1 MSERMTR
8 QHLADATVF
17 LREFVRAPLL
27 TASVV
32 PSSRVLADHIAAP
45 VPPQGDPVVVE
56 LGPGTGTIT
65 VAIQRRLGGRGR
77 HLAIELSPRLAAV
90 VRQRC
95 PEVEVICA
103 DVAELP
109 GILAERRLTADVI
122 VSALPWAALRAT
134 HPRSL
139 PRVLAGVLRGDG
151 VLCQLGYA
159 ATRFAPPA
167 RRQLADLRSAFE
179 EVRVS
184 RPVWRNLPPA
194 LTYLARRPRRPG
206 RRS

>member
-1 MSERMTR
+1 MPERMTR
-8 QHLADATVF
+8 QQLADATVF
-17 LREFVRAPLL
+17 LREFVRSPLL
-27 TASVV
+27 TASVA

-45 VPPQGDPVVVE
+45 VPRHGDPVVVE

-65 VAIQRRLGGRGR
+65 AAIQRRLGGRGR

-90 VRQRC
+90 VQQRC

-109 GILAERRLTADVI
+109 VILAERRLSADTI

-134 HPRSL
+134 SPRPL
-139 PRVLAGVLRGDG
+139 PSVLADVLTEDG

-159 ATRFAPPA
+159 ATRWAPPA
-167 RRQLADLRSAFE
+167 RQQLADLRSAFE
-179 EVRVS
+179 QVQVS

-194 LTYLARRPRRPG
+194 LTYLARGPRRP
-206 RRS
+206 

>member
-1 MSERMTR
+1 VPQRLTR

-17 LREFVRAPLL
+17 LREFVRSPLL
-27 TASVV
+27 TASVA
-32 PSSRVLADHIAAP
+32 PSSRVLADHIAAS
-45 VPPQGDPVVVE
+45 VPPRGDPVVVE

-65 VAIQRRLGGRGR
+65 AAIQRRLGGRGR

-90 VRQRC
+90 VGQRC

-139 PRVLAGVLRGDG
+139 PSVLADVLTGDG

-159 ATRFAPPA
+159 ATRYAPPA

-179 EVRVS
+179 EVHIS

-194 LTYLARRPRRPG
+194 LTYLAHRPG

>member
-1 MSERMTR
+1 MTR
-8 QHLADATVF
+8 QRLADATVF

-45 VPPQGDPVVVE
+45 VPLQGDPVVVE

-65 VAIQRRLGGRGR
+65 SAIQRRLGGRGR
-77 HLAIELSPRLAAV
+77 HLAVELNPRLAAV
-90 VRQRC
+90 VQQRC

-109 GILAERRLTADVI
+109 GILAEHRLTADVI
-122 VSALPWAALRAT
+122 VSALPWAALRTT

-139 PRVLAGVLRGDG
+139 PSVLADVLTEDG

-159 ATRFAPPA
+159 ATRWAPPA
-167 RRQLADLRSAFE
+167 RRQLVNLRLAFE
-179 EVRVS
+179 QVQVS
-184 RPVWRNLPPA
+184 PPIWRNLPPA
-194 LTYLARRPRRPG
+194 LTYLARCPRRQP
-206 RRS
+206 

>member
-1 MSERMTR
+1 MTR
-8 QHLADATVF
+8 QHLADGAVF

-27 TASVV
+27 TASVA
-32 PSSRVLADHIAAP
+32 PSSRVLADHMAAP
-45 VPPQGDPVVVE
+45 VPCHGDPIVVE
-56 LGPGTGTIT
+56 LGAGTGTISA
-65 VAIQRRLGGRGR
+65 AIQRRLGGRGR
-77 HLAIELSPRLAAV
+77 HLAIELSPRLAV
-90 VRQRC
+90 VVQQRC

-103 DVAELP
+103 DVAELS
-109 GILAERRLTADVI
+109 GILAERRLSADTV

-139 PRVLAGVLRGDG
+139 PSVLADVLTEDG
-151 VLCQLGYA
+151 VLCQLGFA
-159 ATRFAPPA
+159 ATRWAPPA

-179 EVRVS
+179 QVQVS

-206 RRS
+206 S

>member
-1 MSERMTR
+1 MPQRLTR
-8 QHLADATVF
+8 QRLADATVF
-17 LREFVRAPLL
+17 LGEFVRSPLL
-27 TASVV
+27 TASVA

-45 VPPQGDPVVVE
+45 VPPRGDPVVVE

-65 VAIQRRLGGRGR
+65 AAIQRRLGGRGR

-90 VRQRC
+90 VGQRC

-109 GILAERRLTADVI
+109 GILAERRLRADVI

-139 PRVLAGVLRGDG
+139 PSVLADVLTGDG

-159 ATRFAPPA
+159 ATRYAPPA

-179 EVRVS
+179 QVHVS
-184 RPVWRNLPPA
+184 RPIWRNLPPA
-194 LTYLARRPRRPG
+194 LTYLAHRPRRG
-206 RRS
+206 S

>member
-1 MSERMTR
+1 MTR

-90 VRQRC
+90 VGQRC

-103 DVAELP
+103 DVTALP